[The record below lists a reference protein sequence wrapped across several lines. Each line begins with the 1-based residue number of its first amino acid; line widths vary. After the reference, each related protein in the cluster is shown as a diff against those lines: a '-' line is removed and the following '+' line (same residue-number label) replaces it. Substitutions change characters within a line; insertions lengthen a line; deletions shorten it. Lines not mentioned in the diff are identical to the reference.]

1 MKFNITS
8 HTREVVLPTN
18 RSMNS
23 SIVVDESGRSVAP
36 KRTINEAGTI
46 VLQSA
51 SEGGE
56 PSSYILPD
64 NGSGE
69 SVSYSEHNS
78 SVDLDETPSKKKRV
92 LPFRP
97 KKFRSEWTTY
107 DMFKNWLKPHSNPE
121 RAMCTVC
128 DIVLNAGKS
137 ELEKHAAAKK
147 HQRKMLE
154 CRQITNLSFTETN
167 DGGSVL
173 IDGQELDES
182 IGAGSSFISHD
193 SIDASAFNIDPNY
206 SEQGTEGMRT
216 FSTIGK
222 LSSTE
227 SHTMMSKAVVT
238 KVAPNW
244 KATAIVNGHVTRL
257 ELLDYRGRYVVMFF
271 YPHDFSA
278 LCPTE
283 ILALSD
289 RISEF
294 RALQTEVVACSV
306 DSHLTHLAWARTPRS
321 EGGLANPKIP
331 LLADPTHSIA
341 KDYGVLLHDVGHTLR
356 AHFIID
362 CRGIIRHMGIN
373 DINVGR
379 SIDELL
385 RLVQALQHVDETES
399 GCPADWKPG
408 QPTV

>member
-1 MKFNITS
+1 MNEEQVGQTITNPDQEDMAIQWGS
-8 HTREVVLPTN
+8 DKPEHESNPDIKTPGGTTVAKKKGPTTRKQQKYRKAWEFYPEFEQWLECDETN
-18 RSMNS
+18 VYKARCKMCCK
-23 SIVVDESGRSVAP
+23 VMVADLS
-36 KRTINEAGTI
+36 
-46 VLQSA
+46 VLQ
-51 SEGGE
+51 
-56 PSSYILPD
+56 L
-64 NGSGE
+64 
-69 SVSYSEHNS
+69 
-78 SVDLDETPSKKKRV
+78 
-92 LPFRP
+92 
-97 KKFRSEWTTY
+97 
-107 DMFKNWLKPHSNPE
+107 HS
-121 RAMCTVC
+121 
-128 DIVLNAGKS
+128 I
-137 ELEKHAAAKK
+137 AKK
-147 HQRKMLE
+147 HLKICEEFNKAKATLASISTSQPGRANLPPSRKVAQARSQKVLP
-154 CRQITNLSFTETN
+154 QDNLN
-167 DGGSVL
+167 DISV
-173 IDGQELDES
+173 ES
-182 IGAGSSFISHD
+182 LTLTD